1 MRFLIGLFNTIFS
14 IVFSEETEEEIN
26 GLKDPRTLPVM
37 RQCMF
42 CSEFIVNEKECNY
55 CNEIKI
61 WV

>member
-1 MRFLIGLFNTIFS
+1 MRFLIELFNTIFS
-14 IVFSEETEEEIN
+14 FVFLNKIEEEIDDFRN
-26 GLKDPRTLPVM
+26 PSTLPVM

-42 CSEFIVNEKECNY
+42 CSEFIINEKECNY